1 MAYPLKMTGY
11 SKRQDLDVLR
21 TQLDLERS
29 SFIQHWK
36 TLADFITPRRPRFD
50 LTDVNRGDRR
60 TQHIID
66 STATFAV
73 RTLRS
78 GMMSGITSPARPWFR
93 LSTPDPQM
101 AEFGAVKEWLQ
112 FVTDRMT
119 AVFLKSNL
127 YNVLPII
134 YGDLGVFGTSAML
147 VEEDFDS
154 VVRFYPFPI
163 GSYMIS
169 NNERLTV
176 DTFFR
181 NFRMTV
187 RQIVRKFGQRADGE
201 IDWKNISE
209 TVKNLWSNSHYEAWV
224 DVCHV
229 IRPNSE
235 YEPGRMESKF
245 KRYQSCYYEEGY
257 TGSSNGG
264 NYMSES
270 GDKFLRESGYDLF
283 PVLAPRWEITGED
296 SYATDCPGITALGDI
311 KALQTMQKRKAQAV
325 EKMIN
330 PPMVGPSALKTTKTS
345 ILPGDITYSDERDGQ
360 KGFRPAHE
368 VALRIEAVTADIQE
382 HQFRIRRAFYEDL
395 FLMLASS
402 DRRQI
407 TAREIDERHEE
418 KLLALGPVLEQLN
431 QDMLDPLIDNMFDIM
446 VRQGLIPPA
455 PQELQGMPLRV
466 EYVSIMAQ
474 AQKLV
479 GVAGIERFAGFAN
492 QIMVATQNP
501 EVLDKVDVDQMLDE
515 YGDAV
520 GVGPRIVRSDE
531 KVAAIR
537 QQRAQAQKAQAT
549 MAAIQQGAQTAKDLS
564 GADLE
569 SDNALSRMLRQANA
583 GALTEAV

>member
-1 MAYPLKMTGY
+1 MAKDLTGY

-21 TQLDLERS
+21 TQLDLDRS
-29 SFIQHWK
+29 SFIQHWRS
-36 TLADFITPRRPRFD
+36 LSDYITPRRPRFD
-50 LTDVNRGDRR
+50 VTDVNRGDRR
-60 TQHIID
+60 NQHIID
-66 STATFAV
+66 STATFSV

-93 LSTPDPQM
+93 LTTPDPKM
-101 AEFGAVKEWLQ
+101 AEQGEVKEWLQ
-112 FVTDRMT
+112 FVTERMS

-127 YNVLPII
+127 YNVLPIV
-134 YGDLGVFGTSAML
+134 YGDLGVFGTSAMQI
-147 VEEDFDS
+147 EEDFEN

-169 NNERLTV
+169 NNERLIV
-176 DTFFR
+176 DTFR
-181 NFRMTV
+181 RDFRMTV
-187 RQIVRKFGQRADGE
+187 RQIVKKFGAQQNRE
-201 IDWKNISE
+201 IDWTNISQ
-209 TVKNLWSNSHYEAWV
+209 TVKNLWDNSHYEAWV

-229 IRPNSE
+229 VRPNDE
-235 YEPGRMESKF
+235 YDQQKALAKF
-245 KRYQSCYYEEGY
+245 KRYSSCYYEEGY
-257 TGSSNGG
+257 TGASQGG
-264 NYMSES
+264 NYMTES
-270 GDKFLRESGYDLF
+270 SDRFLRESGYDLF

-296 SYATDCPGITALGDI
+296 SYATDCPGMTALGDI

-345 ILPGDITYSDERDGQ
+345 ILPGDITYSDEREGQ

-368 VALRIEAVTADIQE
+368 VQLRIEAVTADIQE
-382 HQFRIRRAFYEDL
+382 HQRRIQRAFYEDL

-431 QDMLDPLIDNMFDIM
+431 QDVLDPLIDNTFDIM
-446 VRQGLIPPA
+446 VRQGLVPPA
-455 PQELQGMPLRV
+455 PRELQGQPLRV
-466 EYVSIMAQ
+466 EYVSVMAQ

-479 GVAGIERFAGFAN
+479 GISGIERFAGFVG
-492 QIMVATQNP
+492 QIVTVTQNP
-501 EVLDKVDVDQMLDE
+501 TVMDKVDVDQMLDE

-537 QQRAQAQKAQAT
+537 DGRAKQEQAQAA

-564 GADLE
+564 GASLDG
-569 SDNALSRMLRQANA
+569 DNALSRMIDDSGA
-583 GALTEAV
+583 GSLVSGQ